1 MLADSSATPVVTRK
15 CPLYQIHRYITDK
28 TAGRGDKERP
38 TNISEDKR
46 QREQI
51 LALNQ
56 VLARQVMEKSRAVA
70 GNLRLIKR
78 TEIEP
83 RQLF

>member
-1 MLADSSATPVVTRK
+1 MKLS
-15 CPLYQIHRYITDK
+15 II
-28 TAGRGDKERP
+28 GRGEKEAP
-38 TNISEDKR
+38 TNIEEEKR

-70 GNLRLIKR
+70 GQNK
-78 TEIEP
+78 E
-83 RQLF
+83 